1 MSLLADIYGV
11 DDAKLSE
18 CVVHI
23 GLVKT
28 KICRAGDW
36 TDGFNVL

>member
-1 MSLLADIYGV
+1 MSLLADIYGA
-11 DDAKLSE
+11 DDAMLSE
-18 CVVHI
+18 YGVHI

-28 KICRAGDW
+28 KICRAGNW